1 MPTQSRVPGAASSEV
16 DFELERFERTG
27 EDRIEIA
34 GRWYGLRGRRFVRP
48 VLNLHMGGGSRRRAI
63 ALLEHK
69 PWAADD
75 GETWLAAFAWPQGA
89 GDVEGAELEVGPGLI
104 VDLPAPG
111 GKPHSQGRVS
121 ALRPHAPAPMARRI
135 APPEEEDGD
144 GSAGPDVRDHG
155 PRPSARDGAGASGW
169 TSARDGAGTPEWT
182 SARGDARAR
191 SGAPDRSARSSAR
204 DDARTR
210 SGAAGSS
217 ARDDARDRSGAPDR
231 SARSSARD
239 EPAAEPARDEAR
251 SRSGADR
258 SSARDGSAGRD
269 RAARSSRRDESAA
282 DPAALDRT
290 AQRSGRDR
298 ASARAAADRAGAGEP
313 VDPVEIWDR
322 APGRQR
328 AVAPPRDVVTAAL
341 EERDAAVAARDEAER
356 DRVQAL
362 NDRDDALSRRDA
374 ALRDVDRAVDERDD
388 AVAGRA
394 RLESEL
400 ERVTHERDVA
410 DAERKRMMQD
420 TETVARERDQ
430 SAAERDAARSEL
442 SRALPERDHAM
453 REAETAAARAD
464 RAESERDTA
473 FAERKTAVAQRD
485 RARRERDRAMRA
497 AGVEPPVE
505 SPFVGSQLQ
514 GVAPVPPAD
523 GGVREAGP
531 VRADAGGEQDVGAAA
546 APPGTPLPS
555 RPMRHIGSIPAGP
568 MPEPK
573 PLLTPVDSGRPRR
586 LSRSRRTP
594 SAPARWAVRLMV
606 LLVLVAV
613 VVVLAILLA
622 SVV

>member
-135 APPEEEDGD
+135 APPDAEDDD
-144 GSAGPDVRDHG
+144 GSAGPDTRDGG
-155 PRPSARDGAGASGW
+155 PRPPAALTRPGA
-169 TSARDGAGTPEWT
+169 PEWT
-182 SARGDARAR
+182 SARDDAR
-191 SGAPDRSARSSAR
+191 SRSARSSSR
-204 DDARTR
+204 DQ
-210 SGAAGSS
+210 
-217 ARDDARDRSGAPDR
+217 
-231 SARSSARD
+231 
-239 EPAAEPARDEAR
+239 PAAEPARDAAR
-251 SRSGADR
+251 TRSGTADR
-258 SSARDGSAGRD
+258 SSARDESAAGRAGRD
-269 RAARSSRRDESAA
+269 RATRSSRRDQSAA
-282 DPAALDRT
+282 DPAA
-290 AQRSGRDR
+290 QPSGRDR
-298 ASARAAADRAGAGEP
+298 GSARAAADRAPA
-313 VDPVEIWDR
+313 DPVEIWDR

-341 EERDAAVAARDEAER
+341 EERDAAVVARDEAER

-374 ALRDVDRAVDERDD
+374 ALRDVDRAVAERDE

-420 TETVARERDQ
+420 VEGVARERDQ
-430 SAAERDAARSEL
+430 AAAERDAARSEL

-453 REAETAAARAD
+453 REAETAATRAD

-497 AGVEPPVE
+497 AGVAPPVE

-514 GVAPVPPAD
+514 GVAPVAPPDADETGAGD
-523 GGVREAGP
+523 GGIVRS
-531 VRADAGGEQDVGAAA
+531 DAGGEQDVGAAA

-568 MPEPK
+568 LPEPK

-594 SAPARWAVRLMV
+594 SAPARWAVRILV
-606 LLVLVAV
+606 LLVLVAI